1 MRRNI
6 LILIATFLSFQ
17 IHSQTITIKGSDTM
31 LPLVQAMSEIY
42 MDTNPSSLVTVTGGG
57 SGTGITALEDGTVDM
72 AMASRALKMSEKLS
86 LKSSG
91 RPYKEIVIAYDALSI
106 ILHNS
111 NKVGKLTRQ
120 EIEDIFVG
128 KITNWKEV
136 GGKDMPIVVYTR
148 TSSSG
153 TYEFM
158 KKFVMQKKEFVASSI
173 SVASNSGIVQSV
185 SQTPGAISYCGLAY
199 VEDIIKPV
207 AVSFDEGKT
216 YVKPTFKNA
225 LYQEYPISRPLYF
238 YHIDDDTE
246 KIKPFIQFV
255 LTELGQK
262 LVTHKG
268 YIPVDASLVDEE
280 DMK

>member
-1 MRRNI
+1 MRQI
-6 LILIATFLSFQ
+6 IVILIATFLSFQ

-31 LPLVQAMSEIY
+31 LPLVQAMSEIF

-158 KKFVMQKKEFVASSI
+158 KKFVMQKKEFVATAI

-185 SQTPGAISYCGLAY
+185 SQTPGAIGYCGLAY

-246 KIKPFIQFV
+246 KIQPFIQFV

-268 YIPVDASLVDEE
+268 YIPVDASVVDEE